1 MRILLVGS
9 GGQLG
14 ATLKATLAPVGDVAA
29 FDHAALD
36 LADAEAL
43 VRVCRDVAPEVIVNA
58 AAYTAVD
65 RAESEPALAHA
76 VNARAPGI
84 LAGEASR
91 LGALLVH
98 YSTDYVFD
106 GAKRT
111 PYVETD
117 PAAPLGA
124 YGASKL
130 AGEQAIAASGCAH
143 LILRTGWVYA
153 PRGRNFLVT
162 MLRLAETKEELRVVD
177 DQRGAPTSCALLAR
191 ETVRLLALPQARSAR
206 GLYHLSAGG
215 DVSWCGFAR
224 AIFERRARGGH
235 AVPRVIG
242 ISTSEY
248 PTAARRPAYSVLDN
262 ARLSA
267 DFGWRQPPWEEGL
280 DEALGAP

>member
-1 MRILLVGS
+1 MRILLAGA

-14 ATLKATLAPVGDVAA
+14 ATLKAALAPVGDVAS

-43 VRVCRDVAPEVIVNA
+43 ARVCRDVAPEVIVNS

-76 VNARAPGI
+76 VNARAPEV
-84 LAGEASR
+84 LAGEARR

-117 PAAPLGA
+117 PVAPLGA

-130 AGEQAIAASGCAH
+130 AGELAIAASGCAH

-153 PRGRNFLVT
+153 PHGRNFLMT

-191 ETVRLLALPQARSAR
+191 ETARLLALPQARSAR
-206 GLYHLSAGG
+206 GLYHLTAGG

-224 AIFERRARGGH
+224 AIFEHRARGGH
-235 AVPRVIG
+235 PVPRVTG

-248 PTAARRPAYSVLDN
+248 PTVARRPAYSVLGN
-262 ARLSA
+262 AQLAA